1 MRFFLPRKGAAKKE
15 DEVNILYVDNGTLAN
30 ARFEKGTSYGV
41 WHNMRV
47 GPKAASSFVEFQH
60 LNETNMSAKD
70 ALVLERRLEE
80 EARDKYYETYGQ
92 KFKTKHCFLELVVNL
107 KKHHTLKDLEKV
119 AKYVEEK
126 FGYRATLITLHRDE
140 GHYEYDEQGNAT
152 KFVAN
157 IHGHIRFCVLDP
169 ENGKSIYR
177 QKFRKKFEFKQ
188 LQTQVANILGLQRG
202 TPNPNRKNIPSR
214 IYKRLVKDPEALAIM
229 TASVPEATKK
239 VVEKLTLAK
248 LKTINQEVRE
258 ALRSMSATRKEYAQL
273 EDILSAVKDKL
284 KLKEKLTVENLEE
297 QISAFLDAVKSDFS
311 KSAVE
316 TIGGLNL
323 KPAPDGVV
331 RPHGKIEIAKLN
343 GTYNILTAA
352 AMQMNIA
359 MAYGLNMRVEELEKM
374 QQKRRKTAVLLS
386 KTRSELRESQDRVQN
401 LLEECQKY
409 KNKLIDLQDEY
420 DKLEEKHYAAFDA
433 QIVKNPKKD
442 PTVDT
447 VEYVLPLQNK
457 KDPTRDDWGR

>member
-1 MRFFLPRKGAAKKE
+1 
-15 DEVNILYVDNGTLAN
+15 VNIPYVDNGTLAN

-41 WHNMRV
+41 FHNMRV

-60 LNETNMSAKD
+60 LNKTNMSAKD

-140 GHYEYDEQGNAT
+140 GRYEYDEQGNAT

-177 QKFRKKFEFKQ
+177 QKFRKRLEFKQ
-188 LQTQVANILGLQRG
+188 LQTQIANMLGLQRG

-258 ALRSMSATRKEYAQL
+258 TLRGMSATRKEYAQL
-273 EDILSAVKDKL
+273 ESILSAVKEKL

-297 QISAFLDAVKSDFS
+297 QLSAFLDTVKSDFS

-323 KPAPDGVV
+323 KPAPDGAV
-331 RPHGKIEIAKLN
+331 RPHGKIEIAKSN

-352 AMQMNIA
+352 AAQMNIA
-359 MAYGLNMRVEELEKM
+359 MAYGLNMRVEELERM
-374 QQKRRKTAVLLS
+374 RQKRDKTAINLKKARQERDEARKERDKIAGDLEKAQDKIS
-386 KTRSELRESQDRVQN
+386 KLKEKNEELKEIAQA
-401 LLEECQKY
+401 Y
-409 KNKLIDLQDEY
+409 QDEIIEQTP
-420 DKLEEKHYAAFDA
+420 DKRSL
-433 QIVKNPKKD
+433 VKKD

>member
-1 MRFFLPRKGAAKKE
+1 M
-15 DEVNILYVDNGTLAN
+15 NIPYVDNGTLAN

-41 WHNMRV
+41 FHNMRV

-60 LNETNMSAKD
+60 LNKTNMSAKD

-140 GHYEYDEQGNAT
+140 GRYEYDEQGNAT

-177 QKFRKKFEFKQ
+177 QKFRKRLEFKQ
-188 LQTQVANILGLQRG
+188 LQTQIANMLGLQRG
-202 TPNPNRKNIPSR
+202 MPNPNRKNIPSR

-273 EDILSAVKDKL
+273 ESILSAVKDKL

-297 QISAFLDAVKSDFS
+297 QLSAFLDAVKSDFS

-323 KPAPDGVV
+323 KPAPDGAV
-331 RPHGKIEIAKLN
+331 RPHGKIEIAKSN

-352 AMQMNIA
+352 AAQMNIA
-359 MAYGLNMRVEELEKM
+359 MAYGLNIRVEELEKM

-386 KTRSELRESQDRVQN
+386 KTRSELRGSQDRVQN

>member
-1 MRFFLPRKGAAKKE
+1 M
-15 DEVNILYVDNGTLAN
+15 NIPYVDNGTLAN

-47 GPKAASSFVEFQH
+47 GPKAASSFAEFQH

-70 ALVLERRLEE
+70 ALALERKLEK

-107 KKHHTLKDLEKV
+107 RKNHTLKDLKKV

-177 QKFRKKFEFKQ
+177 QKFRKRLEFKQ
-188 LQTQVANILGLQRG
+188 LQTQIANMLGLQRG

-239 VVEKLTLAK
+239 VVERLTLAK

-258 ALRSMSATRKEYAQL
+258 ALKSMSATRKEYAQL
-273 EDILSAVKDKL
+273 EGILSAVKEKL
-284 KLKEKLTVENLEE
+284 KLKEKLTIENLEE

-331 RPHGKIEIAKLN
+331 RPHGKIEISKLN

-352 AMQMNIA
+352 ATKMDIA
-359 MAYGLNMRVEELEKM
+359 LAYGLNTRVEELEKM
-374 QQKRRKTAVLLS
+374 RQKRNRTAITLRKIKFERDEAKKELNRAIKDRDEALDSLKIEQDT
-386 KTRSELRESQDRVQN
+386 TRHWKEKAEN
-401 LLEECQKY
+401 F
-409 KNKLIDLQDEY
+409 QDEAI
-420 DKLEEKHYAAFDA
+420 EKMPKRAL
-433 QIVKNPKKD
+433 VKKD
-442 PTVDT
+442 PTAEEV
-447 VEYVLPLQNK
+447 VINIPFVGK
-457 KDPTRDDWGR
+457 KPPTMDQPDR

>member
-1 MRFFLPRKGAAKKE
+1 M
-15 DEVNILYVDNGTLAN
+15 NIPYVDNGTLAN

-41 WHNMRV
+41 FHNMRV

-70 ALVLERRLEE
+70 ALVLERRLEK
-80 EARDKYYETYGQ
+80 EAMDKYYETYGQ

-107 KKHHTLKDLEKV
+107 KKHHTLKDLKKI

-177 QKFRKKFEFKQ
+177 QKFRKRLEFKQ
-188 LQTQVANILGLQRG
+188 LQTQIANILGLQRG

-229 TASVPEATKK
+229 TASVPEAMKK

-258 ALRSMSATRKEYAQL
+258 TLRGMSATRKEYAQL
-273 EDILSAVKDKL
+273 ESILSAVKEKL

-297 QISAFLDAVKSDFS
+297 QLSAFLDTVKSDFS

-323 KPAPDGVV
+323 KPAPDGAV

-352 AMQMNIA
+352 ATKMDIA
-359 MAYGLNMRVEELEKM
+359 LAYGLNMRVEELERM
-374 QQKRRKTAVLLS
+374 RQKRRKTAVLLS

-420 DKLEEKHYAAFDA
+420 DKLEEKHYATFDA
-433 QIVKNPKKD
+433 QIVKNPKKN

>member
-1 MRFFLPRKGAAKKE
+1 M
-15 DEVNILYVDNGTLAN
+15 NIPYVDNGTLAN

-41 WHNMRV
+41 FHNMRV
-47 GPKAASSFVEFQH
+47 GPKAASSFAEFQH

-70 ALVLERRLEE
+70 ALALERRLEK
-80 EARDKYYETYGQ
+80 EAMDKYYETYGQ

-140 GHYEYDEQGNAT
+140 GRYEYDEQGNAT

-169 ENGKSIYR
+169 KNGKSIYR
-177 QKFRKKFEFKQ
+177 QKFRKRLEFKQ
-188 LQTQVANILGLQRG
+188 LQTQIANILGLQRG
-202 TPNPNRKNIPSR
+202 MPNPNRKNIPSR

>member
-1 MRFFLPRKGAAKKE
+1 M
-15 DEVNILYVDNGTLAN
+15 NIPYVDNGTLAN

-47 GPKAASSFVEFQH
+47 GPKAASSFAEFQH

-126 FGYRATLITLHRDE
+126 FGYRATLTTLHRDE

-177 QKFRKKFEFKQ
+177 QKFRKRLEFKQ
-188 LQTQVANILGLQRG
+188 LQTQIANMLGLQRG

-273 EDILSAVKDKL
+273 EGILSAVKEKL

-323 KPAPDGVV
+323 KPVPDGAV

-352 AMQMNIA
+352 ATKMNIA
-359 MAYGLNMRVEELEKM
+359 LAYGLNMRVEELERM

-401 LLEECQKY
+401 LLEKCQKY

-442 PTVDT
+442 PTIDT

>member
-1 MRFFLPRKGAAKKE
+1 M
-15 DEVNILYVDNGTLAN
+15 NIPYVDNGTLAN

-70 ALVLERRLEE
+70 ALVLERRLEK
-80 EARDKYYETYGQ
+80 EAMDKYYETYGQ

-126 FGYRATLITLHRDE
+126 FGYRATLTTLHRDE

-177 QKFRKKFEFKQ
+177 QKFRKRLEFKQ
-188 LQTQVANILGLQRG
+188 LQTQIANMLGLQRG

-273 EDILSAVKDKL
+273 ESILSAVKDKL
-284 KLKEKLTVENLEE
+284 KLKEKLTAENLEE
-297 QISAFLDAVKSDFS
+297 QLSAFLDAVKSDFS

-323 KPAPDGVV
+323 KPAPDGAV

-447 VEYVLPLQNK
+447 VEYVLSLQNK

>member
-1 MRFFLPRKGAAKKE
+1 
-15 DEVNILYVDNGTLAN
+15 
-30 ARFEKGTSYGV
+30 
-41 WHNMRV
+41 
-47 GPKAASSFVEFQH
+47 
-60 LNETNMSAKD
+60 MSAKD

-107 KKHHTLKDLEKV
+107 KKHHTLKDLKKV

>member
-1 MRFFLPRKGAAKKE
+1 
-15 DEVNILYVDNGTLAN
+15 
-30 ARFEKGTSYGV
+30 
-41 WHNMRV
+41 
-47 GPKAASSFVEFQH
+47 
-60 LNETNMSAKD
+60 MSAKD

-140 GHYEYDEQGNAT
+140 GRYEYDEQGNAT

-169 ENGKSIYR
+169 KNGKSIYR
-177 QKFRKKFEFKQ
+177 QKFRKRLEFKQ
-188 LQTQVANILGLQRG
+188 LQTQIANILGLQRG
-202 TPNPNRKNIPSR
+202 MQNPNRKNIPSR

-273 EDILSAVKDKL
+273 ESILSAVKDKL

-297 QISAFLDAVKSDFS
+297 QLSAFLDTVKSDFS

-323 KPAPDGVV
+323 KPAPDGAV
-331 RPHGKIEIAKLN
+331 RPHGKIEIAKSN

-352 AMQMNIA
+352 AAQMNIA
-359 MAYGLNMRVEELEKM
+359 MAYGLNIRVEELEKM

-386 KTRSELRESQDRVQN
+386 KTRSELRGSQDRVQN

>member
-1 MRFFLPRKGAAKKE
+1 M
-15 DEVNILYVDNGTLAN
+15 NIPYVDNGTLAN

-41 WHNMRV
+41 FHNMRV

-107 KKHHTLKDLEKV
+107 KKHHTLKDLKKV

-374 QQKRRKTAVLLS
+374 QQKRRKTAVILS

>member
-1 MRFFLPRKGAAKKE
+1 M
-15 DEVNILYVDNGTLAN
+15 NIPYVDNGTLAN

-41 WHNMRV
+41 FHNMRV
-47 GPKAASSFVEFQH
+47 GPKAASSFAEFQH

-70 ALVLERRLEE
+70 ALVLERRLEK
-80 EARDKYYETYGQ
+80 EAMDKYYETYGQ

-126 FGYRATLITLHRDE
+126 FGYRATLTTLHRDE
-140 GHYEYDEQGNAT
+140 GHYEYDEQGNAI

-177 QKFRKKFEFKQ
+177 QKFRKRLEFKQ
-188 LQTQVANILGLQRG
+188 LQTQIANMLGLQRG

-258 ALRSMSATRKEYAQL
+258 TLRSMSATRKEYAQL
-273 EDILSAVKDKL
+273 ESILSAVKDKL
-284 KLKEKLTVENLEE
+284 KLKEKLTAENLEE
-297 QISAFLDAVKSDFS
+297 QLSAFLDAVKSDFS

-323 KPAPDGVV
+323 KPAPDGAV
-331 RPHGKIEIAKLN
+331 RPHGKIEIAKSN

-352 AMQMNIA
+352 AAQMNIA
-359 MAYGLNMRVEELEKM
+359 MAYGLNMRVEELERM
-374 QQKRRKTAVLLS
+374 RQKRRKTAVLLS

>member
-1 MRFFLPRKGAAKKE
+1 M
-15 DEVNILYVDNGTLAN
+15 NIPYVDNGTLAN

-47 GPKAASSFVEFQH
+47 GPKAASSFSEFQH

-70 ALVLERRLEE
+70 ALALERRLEK

-107 KKHHTLKDLEKV
+107 RKNHTLKDLKKV

-126 FGYRATLITLHRDE
+126 FGYRATLATLHRYE

-157 IHGHIRFCVLDP
+157 VHGHIRFCVLDP

-177 QKFRKKFEFKQ
+177 QKFRKRLEFKQ
-188 LQTQVANILGLQRG
+188 LQTQIANMLGLQRG

-273 EDILSAVKDKL
+273 EGILSAVKEKL

-331 RPHGKIEIAKLN
+331 RLHGKIEIAKLN

-359 MAYGLNMRVEELEKM
+359 IAYGLNMRVEELEKM

>member
-1 MRFFLPRKGAAKKE
+1 
-15 DEVNILYVDNGTLAN
+15 
-30 ARFEKGTSYGV
+30 
-41 WHNMRV
+41 
-47 GPKAASSFVEFQH
+47 
-60 LNETNMSAKD
+60 MSAKD
-70 ALVLERRLEE
+70 ALVLERRLEK
-80 EARDKYYETYGQ
+80 EAMDKYYETYGQ

-126 FGYRATLITLHRDE
+126 FGYRATLTTLHRDE

-177 QKFRKKFEFKQ
+177 QKFRKRLEFKQ
-188 LQTQVANILGLQRG
+188 LQTQIANMLGLQRG

-273 EDILSAVKDKL
+273 ESILSAVKDKL
-284 KLKEKLTVENLEE
+284 KLKEKLTAENLEE
-297 QISAFLDAVKSDFS
+297 QLSAFLDAVKSDFS

-323 KPAPDGVV
+323 KPAPDGAV

-447 VEYVLPLQNK
+447 VEYVLSLQNK

>member
-1 MRFFLPRKGAAKKE
+1 M
-15 DEVNILYVDNGTLAN
+15 DNGTLAN

-41 WHNMRV
+41 FHNMRV

-60 LNETNMSAKD
+60 LNKTNMSAKD

-140 GHYEYDEQGNAT
+140 GRYEYDEQGNAT

-169 ENGKSIYR
+169 KNGKSIYR
-177 QKFRKKFEFKQ
+177 QKFRKRLEFKQ
-188 LQTQVANILGLQRG
+188 LQTQIANMLGLQRG
-202 TPNPNRKNIPSR
+202 MPNPNRKNIPSR

-273 EDILSAVKDKL
+273 ESILSAVKDKL

-297 QISAFLDAVKSDFS
+297 QLSAFLDAVKSDFS

-323 KPAPDGVV
+323 KPAPDGAV
-331 RPHGKIEIAKLN
+331 RPHGKIEIAKSN

-352 AMQMNIA
+352 AAQMNIA
-359 MAYGLNMRVEELEKM
+359 MAYGLNIRVEELEKM

-386 KTRSELRESQDRVQN
+386 KTRSELRGSQDRVQN

>member
-1 MRFFLPRKGAAKKE
+1 
-15 DEVNILYVDNGTLAN
+15 
-30 ARFEKGTSYGV
+30 
-41 WHNMRV
+41 
-47 GPKAASSFVEFQH
+47 
-60 LNETNMSAKD
+60 MSAKD
-70 ALVLERRLEE
+70 ALALERRLEK
-80 EARDKYYETYGQ
+80 EAMDKYYETYGQ

-140 GHYEYDEQGNAT
+140 GRYEYDEQGNAT

-169 ENGKSIYR
+169 KNGKSIYR
-177 QKFRKKFEFKQ
+177 QKFRKRLEFKQ
-188 LQTQVANILGLQRG
+188 LQTQIANILGLQRG
-202 TPNPNRKNIPSR
+202 MPNPNRKNIPSR

-323 KPAPDGVV
+323 KPAPDGAV

-374 QQKRRKTAVLLS
+374 QQKRRKTAVLLR

-442 PTVDT
+442 PTVDK
-447 VEYVLPLQNK
+447 VEYVLPLKNK

>member
-1 MRFFLPRKGAAKKE
+1 
-15 DEVNILYVDNGTLAN
+15 VDNGTLAN

-41 WHNMRV
+41 FHNMRV

-60 LNETNMSAKD
+60 LNKTNMSAKD

-140 GHYEYDEQGNAT
+140 GRYEYDEQGNAT

-169 ENGKSIYR
+169 KNGKSIYR
-177 QKFRKKFEFKQ
+177 QKFRKRLEFKQ
-188 LQTQVANILGLQRG
+188 LQTQIANMLGLQRG
-202 TPNPNRKNIPSR
+202 MPNPNRKNIPSR

-273 EDILSAVKDKL
+273 ESILSAVKDKL

-297 QISAFLDAVKSDFS
+297 QLSAFLDAVKSDFS

-323 KPAPDGVV
+323 KPAPDGAV
-331 RPHGKIEIAKLN
+331 RPHGKIEIAKSN

-352 AMQMNIA
+352 AAQMNIA
-359 MAYGLNMRVEELEKM
+359 MAYGLNIRVEELEKM

-386 KTRSELRESQDRVQN
+386 KTRSELRGSQDRVQN

>member
-1 MRFFLPRKGAAKKE
+1 M
-15 DEVNILYVDNGTLAN
+15 DNGTLAN

-41 WHNMRV
+41 FHNMRV

-60 LNETNMSAKD
+60 LNKTNMSAKD

-140 GHYEYDEQGNAT
+140 GRYEYDEQGNAT

-169 ENGKSIYR
+169 KNGKSIYR
-177 QKFRKKFEFKQ
+177 QKFRKRLEFKQ
-188 LQTQVANILGLQRG
+188 LQTQIANILGLQRG
-202 TPNPNRKNIPSR
+202 MPNPNRKNIPSR

-273 EDILSAVKDKL
+273 ESILSAVKDKL

-297 QISAFLDAVKSDFS
+297 QLSAFLDTVKSDFS

-323 KPAPDGVV
+323 KPAPDGAV
-331 RPHGKIEIAKLN
+331 RPHGKIEIAKSN

-352 AMQMNIA
+352 AAQMNIA
-359 MAYGLNMRVEELEKM
+359 MAYGLNIRVEELEKM

-386 KTRSELRESQDRVQN
+386 KTRSELRGSQDRVQN

>member
-1 MRFFLPRKGAAKKE
+1 M
-15 DEVNILYVDNGTLAN
+15 NIPYVDNGTLAN

-41 WHNMRV
+41 FHNMRV

-107 KKHHTLKDLEKV
+107 KKHHTLKDLKKV

-316 TIGGLNL
+316 TSGGLNL

-401 LLEECQKY
+401 LLEDCQKY

>member
-1 MRFFLPRKGAAKKE
+1 
-15 DEVNILYVDNGTLAN
+15 
-30 ARFEKGTSYGV
+30 
-41 WHNMRV
+41 
-47 GPKAASSFVEFQH
+47 
-60 LNETNMSAKD
+60 MSAKD

-140 GHYEYDEQGNAT
+140 GHYEYDEQGNAI

-169 ENGKSIYR
+169 KNGKSIYR
-177 QKFRKKFEFKQ
+177 QKFRKRLEFKQ
-188 LQTQVANILGLQRG
+188 LQTQIANMLGLQRG

-273 EDILSAVKDKL
+273 EGILSAVKDKL

-297 QISAFLDAVKSDFS
+297 QLSAFLDAVKSDFS

-323 KPAPDGVV
+323 KPAPDGAV
-331 RPHGKIEIAKLN
+331 RPHGKIEIAKSN

-352 AMQMNIA
+352 AAQMNIA
-359 MAYGLNMRVEELEKM
+359 MAYGLNIRVEELEKM

-386 KTRSELRESQDRVQN
+386 KTRSELRGSQDRVQN

>member
-1 MRFFLPRKGAAKKE
+1 M
-15 DEVNILYVDNGTLAN
+15 NIPYVDNGTLAN

-41 WHNMRV
+41 FHNMRV

-60 LNETNMSAKD
+60 LNKTNMSAKD

-92 KFKTKHCFLELVVNL
+92 KFKTKHCFLELVINL

-140 GHYEYDEQGNAT
+140 GRYEYDEQGNAT

-169 ENGKSIYR
+169 KNGKSIYR
-177 QKFRKKFEFKQ
+177 QKFRKRLEFKQ
-188 LQTQVANILGLQRG
+188 LQTQIANILGLQRG
-202 TPNPNRKNIPSR
+202 MPNPNRKNIPSR

-273 EDILSAVKDKL
+273 ESILSAVKDKL

-297 QISAFLDAVKSDFS
+297 QLSAFLDAVKSDFS
-311 KSAVE
+311 KSTVE

-323 KPAPDGVV
+323 KPAPDGAV
-331 RPHGKIEIAKLN
+331 RPHGKIEIAKSN

-352 AMQMNIA
+352 AAQMNIA
-359 MAYGLNMRVEELEKM
+359 MAHGLNIRVEELEKM
-374 QQKRRKTAVLLS
+374 QQKRRKAAVLLS
-386 KTRSELRESQDRVQN
+386 KTRSELRGSQDRVQN

>member
-1 MRFFLPRKGAAKKE
+1 M
-15 DEVNILYVDNGTLAN
+15 NIPYVDNGTLAN

-41 WHNMRV
+41 FHNMRV

-60 LNETNMSAKD
+60 LNKTNMSAKD

-140 GHYEYDEQGNAT
+140 GRYEYDEQGNAT

-169 ENGKSIYR
+169 KNGKSIYR
-177 QKFRKKFEFKQ
+177 QKFRKRLEFKQ
-188 LQTQVANILGLQRG
+188 LQTQIANILGLQRG
-202 TPNPNRKNIPSR
+202 MPNPNRKNIPSR

-273 EDILSAVKDKL
+273 ESILSAVKDKL

-297 QISAFLDAVKSDFS
+297 QLSAFLDTVKSDFS

-323 KPAPDGVV
+323 KPAPDGAV
-331 RPHGKIEIAKLN
+331 RPHGKIEIAKSN

-352 AMQMNIA
+352 AAQMNIA
-359 MAYGLNMRVEELEKM
+359 MAYGLNIRVEELEKM

-386 KTRSELRESQDRVQN
+386 KTRSELRGSQDRVQN
-401 LLEECQKY
+401 ILEECQKY

>member
-1 MRFFLPRKGAAKKE
+1 M
-15 DEVNILYVDNGTLAN
+15 NIPYVDNGTLAN

-47 GPKAASSFVEFQH
+47 GPKAASSFAEFQH
-60 LNETNMSAKD
+60 LNMTNMSAKD
-70 ALVLERRLEE
+70 ALALERRLEK
-80 EARDKYYETYGQ
+80 EAMDKYYETYGQ

-177 QKFRKKFEFKQ
+177 QKFRKRLEFKQ
-188 LQTQVANILGLQRG
+188 LQTQIANMLGLQRG

-239 VVEKLTLAK
+239 VVEKLALAK

-273 EDILSAVKDKL
+273 ESILSAVKDKL

-297 QISAFLDAVKSDFS
+297 QLSAFLDAVKSDFS

-323 KPAPDGVV
+323 KPAPDGAV
-331 RPHGKIEIAKLN
+331 RPHGKIEIAKSN

-352 AMQMNIA
+352 AAQMNIA
-359 MAYGLNMRVEELEKM
+359 MAYGLNMRVEELERM
-374 QQKRRKTAVLLS
+374 RQKRNRTAITLRKTKFERDEAKKELNRAIKDRDEALDS
-386 KTRSELRESQDRVQN
+386 LKKEQEATRHWKEKAESF
-401 LLEECQKY
+401 
-409 KNKLIDLQDEY
+409 QDEAI
-420 DKLEEKHYAAFDA
+420 EKMPKRAL
-433 QIVKNPKKD
+433 VKKD
-442 PTVDT
+442 PTAEEV
-447 VEYVLPLQNK
+447 VINIPFVGK
-457 KDPTRDDWGR
+457 KPPTMDQLDR

>member
-1 MRFFLPRKGAAKKE
+1 M
-15 DEVNILYVDNGTLAN
+15 NIPYVDNGTLAN

-41 WHNMRV
+41 FHNMRV

-60 LNETNMSAKD
+60 LNKTNMSAKD

-140 GHYEYDEQGNAT
+140 GRYEYDEQGNAT

-169 ENGKSIYR
+169 KNGKSIYR
-177 QKFRKKFEFKQ
+177 QKFRKRLEFKQ
-188 LQTQVANILGLQRG
+188 LQTQIANILGLQRG
-202 TPNPNRKNIPSR
+202 MPNPNRKNIPSR

-273 EDILSAVKDKL
+273 ESILSAVKDKL

-297 QISAFLDAVKSDFS
+297 QLSAFLDTVKSDFS

-323 KPAPDGVV
+323 KPAPDGAV
-331 RPHGKIEIAKLN
+331 RPHGKIEIAKSN
-343 GTYNILTAA
+343 GTDNILTAA
-352 AMQMNIA
+352 AAQMNIA
-359 MAYGLNMRVEELEKM
+359 MAYGLNIRVEELEKM

-386 KTRSELRESQDRVQN
+386 KTRSELRGSQDRVQN

>member
-1 MRFFLPRKGAAKKE
+1 
-15 DEVNILYVDNGTLAN
+15 
-30 ARFEKGTSYGV
+30 
-41 WHNMRV
+41 
-47 GPKAASSFVEFQH
+47 
-60 LNETNMSAKD
+60 MSAKD

-140 GHYEYDEQGNAT
+140 GRYEYDEQGNAT

-169 ENGKSIYR
+169 KNGKSIYR
-177 QKFRKKFEFKQ
+177 QKFRKRLEFKQ
-188 LQTQVANILGLQRG
+188 LQTQIANMLGLQRG
-202 TPNPNRKNIPSR
+202 MPNPNRKNIPSR

-273 EDILSAVKDKL
+273 ESILSAVKDKL

-297 QISAFLDAVKSDFS
+297 QLSAFLDAVKSDFS

-323 KPAPDGVV
+323 KPAPDGAV
-331 RPHGKIEIAKLN
+331 RPHGKIEIAKSN

-352 AMQMNIA
+352 AAQMNIA
-359 MAYGLNMRVEELEKM
+359 MAYGLNIRVEELEKM

-386 KTRSELRESQDRVQN
+386 KTRSELRGSQDRVQN

>member
-1 MRFFLPRKGAAKKE
+1 M
-15 DEVNILYVDNGTLAN
+15 NIPYVDNGTLAN
-30 ARFEKGTSYGV
+30 ARFENGTSYGV

-47 GPKAASSFVEFQH
+47 GPKAASSFAEFQH

-70 ALVLERRLEE
+70 ALVLERRLEK

-119 AKYVEEK
+119 DKYVEEK
-126 FGYRATLITLHRDE
+126 FGYRATLTTLHRDE

-177 QKFRKKFEFKQ
+177 QKFRKRLEFKQ
-188 LQTQVANILGLQRG
+188 LQTQIANILGLQRG

-273 EDILSAVKDKL
+273 ESILSAVKEKL

-297 QISAFLDAVKSDFS
+297 QLSAFLDIVKSDFS

-323 KPAPDGVV
+323 KPAPDGIV

-343 GTYNILTAA
+343 GTYSILTAVA
-352 AMQMNIA
+352 TKMDIA
-359 MAYGLNMRVEELEKM
+359 LAYGLNTRVEELEKM
-374 QQKRRKTAVLLS
+374 RQKRRKTAVLLS

-442 PTVDT
+442 PTIDM

>member
-1 MRFFLPRKGAAKKE
+1 M
-15 DEVNILYVDNGTLAN
+15 NIPYVDNGTLAN

-41 WHNMRV
+41 FHNMRV

-107 KKHHTLKDLEKV
+107 KKHHTLKDLKKV

-258 ALRSMSATRKEYAQL
+258 TLRSMSATRKEYAQL
-273 EDILSAVKDKL
+273 ESILSAVKDKL
-284 KLKEKLTVENLEE
+284 KLKEKLTAENLEE
-297 QISAFLDAVKSDFS
+297 QLSAFLDAVKSDFS

-323 KPAPDGVV
+323 KPAPDGAV
-331 RPHGKIEIAKLN
+331 RPHGKIEIAKSN

-352 AMQMNIA
+352 AAQMNIA
-359 MAYGLNMRVEELEKM
+359 MAYGLNMRVEELERM
-374 QQKRRKTAVLLS
+374 RQKRRKTAVLLS

>member
-1 MRFFLPRKGAAKKE
+1 M
-15 DEVNILYVDNGTLAN
+15 NIPYVDNGTLAN

-41 WHNMRV
+41 FHNMRV

-107 KKHHTLKDLEKV
+107 KKHHTLKDLKKV

>member
-1 MRFFLPRKGAAKKE
+1 M
-15 DEVNILYVDNGTLAN
+15 NIPYVDNGTLAN

-41 WHNMRV
+41 FHNMRV

-60 LNETNMSAKD
+60 LNKTNMSAKD

-140 GHYEYDEQGNAT
+140 GRYEYDEQGNAT

-169 ENGKSIYR
+169 KNGKSIYR
-177 QKFRKKFEFKQ
+177 QKFRKRLEFKQ
-188 LQTQVANILGLQRG
+188 LQTQIANMLGLQRG
-202 TPNPNRKNIPSR
+202 MPNPNRKNIPSR

-273 EDILSAVKDKL
+273 EGILSAVKEKL

-352 AMQMNIA
+352 AAQMNIA
-359 MAYGLNMRVEELEKM
+359 MAYGLNIRVEELEKM

-386 KTRSELRESQDRVQN
+386 KTRSELRGSQDRVQN

>member
-1 MRFFLPRKGAAKKE
+1 M
-15 DEVNILYVDNGTLAN
+15 NIPYVDNGTLAN

-126 FGYRATLITLHRDE
+126 FGYRATLTTLHRDE

-177 QKFRKKFEFKQ
+177 QKFRKRLEFKQ
-188 LQTQVANILGLQRG
+188 LQTQIANILGLQRG

-258 ALRSMSATRKEYAQL
+258 TLRSMSATRKEYAQL
-273 EDILSAVKDKL
+273 ESILSAVKDKL
-284 KLKEKLTVENLEE
+284 KLKEKLTAENLEE
-297 QISAFLDAVKSDFS
+297 QLSAFLDAVKSDFS

-331 RPHGKIEIAKLN
+331 RPHGKIEIAKSN

-352 AMQMNIA
+352 AAQMNIA
-359 MAYGLNMRVEELEKM
+359 MAYGLNMRVEELERM
-374 QQKRRKTAVLLS
+374 RQKRNRTAITLRKTKFERDEAKKELNRAIKDRDEALDS
-386 KTRSELRESQDRVQN
+386 LKKEQEATRHWKEKAESF
-401 LLEECQKY
+401 
-409 KNKLIDLQDEY
+409 QDEAI
-420 DKLEEKHYAAFDA
+420 EKMPKRAL
-433 QIVKNPKKD
+433 VKKD
-442 PTVDT
+442 PTAEEVVINIPFVGKKPPTVDQ
-447 VEYVLPLQNK
+447 L
-457 KDPTRDDWGR
+457 DR